1 MLIESNELSI
11 PQIADSGQCF
21 RLNKIADHIYCVIAF
36 GKCLYMTV
44 HSESLVEFDCSEAEY
59 NEIWRVYF
67 DMDYDYSQIHSH
79 ILEGNDSFLKEAV
92 TFGKG
97 IRILN
102 QDPFEMMISFILSQ
116 NKNIPAIKKC
126 VEALCHE
133 YGENLG
139 IDHDGNNIYAFPTP
153 KALMLADKDTLR
165 SLKTGYRDQYILNA
179 ARAVCEGSIQFDA
192 LTDASSSVALET
204 LKTVSGIGDKVA
216 NCILLFGLHHV
227 DVFPVDVWIKRIIDE
242 VYNGQF
248 NPSLYLGYAGIVQQY
263 MFYFMRYGYKEENS
277 PSFLKK

>member
-21 RLNKIADHIYCVIAF
+21 RMNRITDHVYRVIAF
-36 GKCLYMTV
+36 GKYLDMTV
-44 HSESLVEFDCSEAEY
+44 HSENLVEFDCSEAEY
-59 NEIWRVYF
+59 NEIWRDYF

-79 ILEGNDSFLKEAV
+79 ILEGSDSFLKEAV

-126 VEALCHE
+126 VEAICHE
-133 YGENLG
+133 YGEIIG
-139 IDHDGNNIYAFPTP
+139 IDHDGNSIYAFPTP
-153 KALMLADKDTLR
+153 EALILADKDTLR

-179 ARAVCEGSIQFDA
+179 ARAVCEGSI
-192 LTDASSSVALET
+192 LLNTLIETSSSIALDT
-204 LKTVSGIGDKVA
+204 LKTFPGIGEKVA

-248 NPSLYLGYAGIVQQY
+248 DPSLYSGYAGIVQQY
-263 MFYFMRYGYKEENS
+263 MFYYMRYGYKKEHND
-277 PSFLKK
+277 